1 MERNKKRLRVL
12 QEYGWSE
19 SNQEQFFQFANKIIG
34 DTFKGTFT
42 IKQVKNR
49 WFWYYKFSNNKI
61 SPRTKYL
68 CSCDVELEKSRTSF
82 QHANQIFLEKINH
95 NFSNKNVIEP
105 LLSKYIKEYIEICM
119 KDGGL
124 EYKKRG
130 SHFVLTYN
138 DDIETKR
145 NIGTMKRRVITL
157 NEFNLFC
164 IEKKIKTIDAGKGE
178 DFRVVMKE
186 YLLRLKSRNKKG
198 RSGEEVGSNQL
209 SRATLKLH
217 FQSVRM
223 FLNWLSTPKSEN
235 GKGILKQHHRDINFR
250 HGMLN

>member
-1 MERNKKRLRVL
+1 MSSNKW
-12 QEYGWSE
+12 G
-19 SNQEQFFQFANKIIG
+19 QEQFFQFANKIIG

-68 CSCDVELEKSRTSF
+68 CSCDVELEKSQTSF

-105 LLSKYIKEYIEICM
+105 LLSKYIKEYIEICI

-164 IEKKIKTIDAGKGE
+164 IEKKIKTNVQATRKNIIEGN
-178 DFRVVMKE
+178 KE
-186 YLLRLKSRNKKG
+186 VHAKNSAIPEGARILTENQYDDQMSFVLK
-198 RSGEEVGSNQL
+198 
-209 SRATLKLH
+209 H
-217 FQSVRM
+217 
-223 FLNWLSTPKSEN
+223 
-235 GKGILKQHHRDINFR
+235 
-250 HGMLN
+250 